1 MRLGI
6 TTKRDSRSFANA
18 IKKLGNNYEKYNK
31 SVENFKSK
39 LKWNNVADQHI
50 QLYNSAKKNVIT
62 IK

>member
-1 MRLGI
+1 MKNTI
-6 TTKRDSRSFANA
+6 
-18 IKKLGNNYEKYNK
+18 NK